1 MKALLFAAALSVSV
15 MSGAASAA
23 TITFDDLAGSNG
35 DAFSSFSEDGFS
47 FTKTSGDAFVAKL
60 FGNPIPD
67 VFFGP
72 NYGSAAASFDLTS
85 GVGDFVFGGF
95 DLAGNNGAANYVIA
109 GFLDG
114 ASVFAFAGS
123 HNGGFTTIGSPSSGL
138 VDKVSFLV
146 TAGGTSANIDN
157 IVATVAAVPEP
168 ATWAM
173 MLIGFGAV
181 GAAMRSQRR
190 RVRTSVSFA

>member
-1 MKALLFAAALSVSV
+1 MKTLGYAVALAVAAVS
-15 MSGAASAA
+15 GTAGAA

-35 DAFSSFSEDGFS
+35 DAFSSYSEDGFT
-47 FTKTSGDAFVAKL
+47 FTKTSGDAFVAAVY
-60 FGNPIPD
+60 GNPTPD
-67 VFFGP
+67 IFFGP

-85 GVGDFVFGGF
+85 SSGDFVFGGF
-95 DLAGNNGAANYVIA
+95 DLAASNGVANYVIA
-109 GFLDG
+109 GFLNG

-123 HNGGFTTIGSPSSGL
+123 YEGGFSTIGSTSTGL

-146 TAGGTSANIDN
+146 TASGTSANIDN
-157 IVATVAAVPEP
+157 IVASVAAVPEP
-168 ATWAM
+168 ATWTM